1 MKVLNMR
8 LLFKTLYSPKSNKK
22 VYFLK
27 VMKSFDRHGLGQ
39 HPSDLILEHLEKAV
53 KRRKR
58 FYFRIL
64 FSAIKCKNFSSVKF
78 LLFAMYVPLR
88 PIGQVNKKLSSNYRQ
103 INLENTVIR
112 SIKVIRKVGGGVI
125 WTNHSGCKMIS

>member
-1 MKVLNMR
+1 MGLN
-8 LLFKTLYSPKSNKK
+8 SS
-22 VYFLK
+22 
-27 VMKSFDRHGLGQ
+27 
-39 HPSDLILEHLEKAV
+39 SDLILERLEKEI

-58 FYFRIL
+58 FYFKIL

-78 LLFAMYVPLR
+78 LSFAMYVPLR

-112 SIKVIRKVGGGVI
+112 SIKVITVGRWGGGLFGQITQAVR
-125 WTNHSGCKMIS
+125 